1 MDFGDG
7 ISTLIDL
14 ACKKRNNDVVEVEG
28 RVLERL
34 SEILF

>member
-1 MDFGDG
+1 MNFGDG

-14 ACKKRNNDVVEVEG
+14 TCKKRNDRVVEVDG